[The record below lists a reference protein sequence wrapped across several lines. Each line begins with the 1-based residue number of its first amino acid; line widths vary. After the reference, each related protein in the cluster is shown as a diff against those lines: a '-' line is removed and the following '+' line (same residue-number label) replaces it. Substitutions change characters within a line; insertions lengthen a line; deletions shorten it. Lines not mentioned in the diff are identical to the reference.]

1 MSLPAIPRAVRWS
14 SGMVLEP
21 AHFRQTDRRSAELAH
36 LAALTGEPWP
46 WGFLRV
52 EIDETA
58 LASAELRVRC
68 EGVFPAGEPFSRQT
82 LSQRL
87 PDDEDV
93 DVRTYHVDGG
103 ESDTRLTLRSGND
116 APARTSLPVARL
128 VRQGGVWSR
137 SPGWSPPA
145 MLIDADHPVRDDLN
159 RQLGA
164 LAALGSGF
172 MATLRLPG
180 AEERAAARRLGQVAS
195 VIAQGVGVMEA
206 LLAAPAVS
214 PSQIGIEALRLALGV
229 RGAAGVFE
237 PLHEVWD
244 PSDQRGSMRRL
255 LQAAESTAS
264 AMGLPFRAYV
274 FRRSERSD
282 VLYVDG
288 VPGGTLLL
296 GVETGRPTD
305 LVAARAWLEGA
316 ALAAPDRI
324 DDALTRRVAGC
335 ARRPVERDP
344 TIGVSSGPMLALYH
358 VSDDMAWRGG
368 QCQLG
373 LGAKTSPPPNTSFL
387 VFIPEEIAAVG
398 IGHSAPAQPADPT
411 PKRARW
417 AGVADGGGSR

>member
-1 MSLPAIPRAVRWS
+1 MNLPGIPRAVRWQN
-14 SGMVLEP
+14 GMVLEP
-21 AHFRQTDRRSAELAH
+21 VHFRQTDRRSAELAH
-36 LAALTGEPWP
+36 LSALTGEPWP

-52 EIDETA
+52 EIDEPA
-58 LASAELRVRC
+58 LAAAELRVEC
-68 EGVFPAGEPFSRQT
+68 EGVLPWGEPFPRQT
-82 LSQRL
+82 LMHPL
-87 PDDEDV
+87 PEEKDADE
-93 DVRTYHVDGG
+93 RTYHVESAENDG
-103 ESDTRLTLRSGND
+103 RVVLRSGNN
-116 APARTSLPVARL
+116 APSRKSLPVARL
-128 VRQGGVWSR
+128 VRQSGVWSR
-137 SPGWSPPA
+137 RPEWSPPA
-145 MLIDADHPVRDDLN
+145 MLIDADHPMRNDLN

-195 VIAQGVGVMEA
+195 MIAQGVGVMEA

-237 PLHEVWD
+237 PLHEAWD
-244 PSDQRGSMRRL
+244 PADQRGSMRRL

-274 FRRSERSD
+274 FRPSERSD

-305 LVAARAWLEGA
+305 LIAARSWLEGA

-368 QCQLG
+368 QRQLG

-387 VFIPEEIAAVG
+387 IFIPEEIEPVG
-398 IGHSAPAQPADPT
+398 FGHTTPARPT
-411 PKRARW
+411 TLAPKRASW
-417 AGVADGGGSR
+417 AGGVDGGDTR